1 MIEFRFVT
9 VYGKQVGF
17 LKTTEGSKDYSSDI
31 SIDKT
36 FPLPNCHLK
45 TNKQQSFDVITI
57 INENYHISQRA
68 KQTSLSFVLLQ
79 SF

>member
-36 FPLPNCHLK
+36 FPPPNCHLK
-45 TNKQQSFDVITI
+45 TNKQQSFDTSPT
-57 INENYHISQRA
+57 ENYHISQRA